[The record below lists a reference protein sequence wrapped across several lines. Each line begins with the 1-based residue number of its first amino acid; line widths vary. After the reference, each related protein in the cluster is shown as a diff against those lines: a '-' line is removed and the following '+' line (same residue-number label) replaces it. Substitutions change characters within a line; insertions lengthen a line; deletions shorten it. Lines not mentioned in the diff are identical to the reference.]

1 MNVDILFIIPPF
13 HTRNGGGSF
22 FPLGIGYII
31 AEIETA
37 GYTWKVINLTE
48 IVHTLH
54 KEDLERIANTLK
66 TELQQYT
73 PSLIGIGPCITTQ
86 VRALKEIAATCRE
99 VLPRMPLFAGGPLAS
114 IADQEWLFYEE
125 LGIDYIIKG
134 DGELAVVDA
143 IRTVKKGL
151 SLADS
156 SFVSRKGYSHVNYIE
171 DIDSILFPYREF
183 GHSDHFSI
191 RRASESKNQAAMITS
206 RGCPYACKYCVSGNL
221 KHNNFKYR
229 KRSADN
235 ILDEMQML
243 YEKYETS
250 DIVFYDDCFFHNP
263 KTVNTD
269 VETFC
274 SKKIDRMIE
283 ATWQIEMRP
292 DVFVALS
299 DESIELLKESGC
311 RQISLG
317 IEKASSRGMAFL
329 GKEDCW
335 PSLEQ
340 KIKHIKSLSDI
351 SVSATF
357 ILGGENETA
366 QDVKQLI
373 EKSKTLQLDFAHYN
387 PLFLYPGTPLYND
400 VFSDNRKW
408 AQLILEDTLDWG
420 EIVYETSQL
429 SREKLIE
436 LVDYAYSQF
445 YKDTPYA
452 KEQMITDRF
461 NLKGEQE

>member
-22 FPLGIGYII
+22 FPLGLGYII
-31 AEIETA
+31 AEIESA

-54 KEDLERIANTLK
+54 KEDLERIVNTLK

-86 VRALKEIAATCRE
+86 IRALKKIATTCRE
-99 VLPRMPLFAGGPLAS
+99 VLPQIPVFAGGPLAS

-125 LGIDYIIKG
+125 LEIDYLIKG
-134 DGELAVVDA
+134 DGELAVVEA
-143 IRTVKKGL
+143 IQTVKKGL

-156 SFVSRKGYSHVNYIE
+156 RSVSRKGYSYVNQID
-171 DIDSILFPYREF
+171 DIDSMPFPYREF
-183 GHSDHFSI
+183 GHSNHFSI
-191 RRASESKNQAAMITS
+191 RRTGESENQAAMIAS

-229 KRSADN
+229 KRSLEN

-243 YEKYETS
+243 CIEHGIE

-263 KTVNTD
+263 QTVNTD
-269 VETFC
+269 VEEFC
-274 SKKIDRMIE
+274 CKKIDRKIE
-283 ATWQIEMRP
+283 TTWQIEMRP

-299 DESIELLKESGC
+299 DGSIELLKKSGC

-329 GKEDCW
+329 GKKDCW
-335 PSLEQ
+335 PSLQE
-340 KIKHIKSLSDI
+340 KVKHIKELADI
-351 SVSATF
+351 AVSATF

-366 QDVKQLI
+366 QDVEQLI

-387 PLFLYPGTPLYND
+387 PLFLYPGTPLYNE

-408 AQLILEDTLDWG
+408 ARLIFEDSLDWG

-461 NLKGEQE
+461 NLKGEQK